1 MLKRLLIAVATVLAC
16 VPAALASPPP
26 PGPLDVSGTLNG
38 APYRIVVPPAWNG
51 TLVVF
56 AHGYRDKAD
65 HPGEVDDVS
74 APVAPSAALEPYL
87 LGQGYALA
95 GSAYKDNGWAVKEGI
110 ADTSALVSYFRD
122 TIANPSRTLL
132 WGFSMGS
139 IVTFETAERTGGLFD
154 GYLAGCAVGAGAP
167 RAWDGAAALALAYDT
182 VFGFPAAWGT
192 PGNVRD
198 DLDFDTDVLPKL
210 FGEVINPW
218 NYGKFEFLRLVS
230 GSGGSSPIPA
240 ANFPGW
246 IFTNLFFGTE
256 ARAELERRA
265 GGPVVQN
272 LTHTYSLSAG
282 DTAYLAALGVSA
294 APYLAAM
301 NAGSTISAPPSAR
314 NYLEHWA
321 DYSGKIKKPLLTLH
335 TQTDALVPVSHE
347 SAYAATVAAAGRSG
361 LLAQAYTS
369 GNGHCA
375 FSGPQ
380 LLTALGA
387 LNGWVA
393 TGTAPTAASF
403 PAILGFL
410 PGFVPPAWPQP

>member
-1 MLKRLLIAVATVLAC
+1 MLKRLLLAAATVLAC
-16 VPAALASPPP
+16 VPAALAAPPQ

-38 APYRIVVPPAWNG
+38 APYRIVVPAAWNG

-65 HPGEVDDVS
+65 HPGEVDDRS
-74 APVAPSAALEPYL
+74 APASPDPALEPYL

-95 GSAYKDNGWAVKEGI
+95 GSAYKDNGWAVQDGI
-110 ADTSALVSYFRD
+110 EDTSALAGYFRD
-122 TIANPSRTLL
+122 TIAQPSRTLL

-154 GYLAGCAVGAGAP
+154 GYLAGCAVGAGTS
-167 RAWDGAAALALAYDT
+167 RAWDGAGALALAYDT
-182 VFGFPAAWGT
+182 VFGFPGTWGT
-192 PGNVRD
+192 AGDVRD
-198 DLDFDTDVLPKL
+198 DLDFDTEVLPKL

-218 NYGKFEFLRLVS
+218 NYGKFEFLRLVT
-230 GSGGSSPIPA
+230 GSGGSGLPPA
-240 ANFPGW
+240 AFPDW
-246 IFTNLFFGTE
+246 IFTNLYFGTE

-265 GGPVVQN
+265 GGRVVQN
-272 LTHTYSLSAG
+272 LTHTYSLSAS
-282 DTAYLAALGVSA
+282 DKAYLALFGVDA
-294 APYLAAM
+294 DAYLSAM
-301 NAGSTISAPPSAR
+301 NARRDISAPPFAR
-314 NYLEHWA
+314 NYVEHWA

-335 TQTDALVPVSHE
+335 TRTDALVPVSHE
-347 SAYAATVAAAGRSG
+347 SAYAATVAAAGRDG
-361 LLAQAYTS
+361 LLAQAYTD

-387 LNGWVA
+387 LDGWVA
-393 TGTAPTAASF
+393 TGAAPTAASF
-403 PAILGFL
+403 PAFLGFL

>member
-1 MLKRLLIAVATVLAC
+1 MLKRLLLAAATVLAC
-16 VPAALASPPP
+16 VPAALAAPPQ
-26 PGPLDVSGTLNG
+26 PGPLDVSGSLNG
-38 APYRIVVPPAWNG
+38 APYRIVVPAAWNG

-87 LGQGYALA
+87 LGLGYALA
-95 GSAYKDNGWAVKEGI
+95 GSAYKDNGWAVEEGI
-110 ADTSALVSYFRD
+110 ADTSALAGYFRD

-139 IVTFETAERTGGLFD
+139 LITFETAERTAGLFD

-192 PGNVRD
+192 AGDVRD
-198 DLDFDTDVLPKL
+198 DLDFDTEVLPKL
-210 FGEVINPW
+210 FGEVINPF

-230 GSGGSSPIPA
+230 GSGGSLPIPA
-240 ANFPGW
+240 ASFPGW
-246 IFTNLFFGTE
+246 IFTNLYFGTE

-272 LTHTYSLSAG
+272 LTHNYALSAA
-282 DTAYLAALGVSA
+282 DTAYLAAFGVNA
-294 APYLAAM
+294 DAYLAAM
-301 NAGSTISAPPSAR
+301 NARRDISAPPFAR

-321 DYSGKIKKPLLTLH
+321 DYTGKIKKPMLTLH
-335 TQTDALVPVSHE
+335 TRTDALVPVSHE

-375 FSGPQ
+375 FTGPQ

-387 LNGWVA
+387 LDGWVA
-393 TGTAPTAASF
+393 TGTAPAAASF
-403 PAILGFL
+403 PALLGFL